1 MLNIVRSWVD
11 RYFSDEQ
18 AVVLSVL
25 LVVGFAVV
33 LMWGDILA
41 PVIASL
47 IIAFILQG
55 PVSMLTERNV
65 PRVLAVSLVFGAFL
79 SIIFAL
85 FFAVLPKAYTQF
97 EALLNDFPRILNVLR
112 EHAEELQRNLPGMFR
127 GDEINIAY
135 AQISESSSK
144 LVQWILSSSLSSL
157 PVLVTVLIYVVVVPM
172 LVFFMLKDR
181 EAILRGISS
190 ALPQN
195 RRLITQ
201 VSKEMNLQFANY
213 LRGKAVEIL
222 VVGLVTYAGFLTFGL
237 NYAALLSLLVGLSVV
252 IPYIGAVVVTI
263 PVVIIA
269 LFQFGL
275 TNEFYYV
282 IGVYLFI
289 QALDGNVL
297 VPLLFSE
304 VVNLH
309 PILIIVAVLFFGGV
323 WGFWGVF
330 FAIPLATL
338 IKAVI
343 TAWPRTDKKSVHLD
357 NVDAV

>member
-25 LVVGFAVV
+25 LIVGFAVI

-55 PVSMLTERNV
+55 PVNMLTERNV
-65 PRVLAVSLVFGAFL
+65 PRVLSVLLVFGAFL
-79 SIIFAL
+79 SMIFAL
-85 FFAVLPKAYTQF
+85 FFAVLPKAYAQLGS
-97 EALLNDFPRILNVLR
+97 LLNDFPRILSVLR
-112 EHAEELQRNLPGMFR
+112 RYAEDLQGQLPGMFK
-127 GDEINIAY
+127 GDEITIAY
-135 AQISESSSK
+135 ERLSEGSAEI
-144 LVQWILSSSLSSL
+144 VQWVLSNSLASL
-157 PVLVTVLIYVVVVPM
+157 PVVVTALIYLVVVPM

-181 EAILRGISS
+181 DAIVRGVSR
-190 ALPQN
+190 ALPKN
-195 RRLITQ
+195 RRVITQ
-201 VSKEMNLQFANY
+201 VSSEMNQQFANY

-222 VVGLVTYAGFLTFGL
+222 VVGICTYAGFFVFGL

-275 TNEFYYV
+275 TNEFYY
-282 IGVYLFI
+282 ILGVYMLI

-343 TAWPRTDKKSVHLD
+343 TAWPR
-357 NVDAV
+357 VDRGALAIEGK

>member
-1 MLNIVRSWVD
+1 MLKIVRSWID

-25 LVVGFAVV
+25 LFVGFAVI
-33 LMWGDILA
+33 LTWGDILA

-55 PVSMLTERNV
+55 PVNMLTERNV
-65 PRVLAVSLVFGAFL
+65 PRVVSVSLVFGAFL
-79 SIIFAL
+79 SMIFAL
-85 FFAVLPKAYTQF
+85 FFAVLPKAYSQL
-97 EALLNDFPRILNVLR
+97 EALLNDFPRILKVLR
-112 EHAEELQRNLPGMFR
+112 VHAEELQARLPGMFK
-127 GDEINIAY
+127 GDEITIAY
-135 AQISESSSK
+135 QQLSEGSAQV
-144 LVQWILSSSLSSL
+144 VQWVFSNSLASL
-157 PVLVTVLIYVVVVPM
+157 PVVVTVLIYLVVVPM

-181 EAILRGISS
+181 DSILNGISN
-190 ALPQN
+190 ALPKN

-201 VSKEMNLQFANY
+201 VSIEMNQQFANY

-222 VVGLVTYAGFLTFGL
+222 VVGGFTYLGFFSFGL

-282 IGVYLFI
+282 IGIYMLI

-309 PILIIVAVLFFGGV
+309 PILIIIAVLFFGGV

-338 IKAVI
+338 VKAVI
-343 TAWPRTDKKSVHLD
+343 TAWPRTDVAAGVESAPK
-357 NVDAV
+357 A